1 MLYFAGKY
9 EKRYVK
15 MSELERILD
24 SIKPEKLAFY
34 ALYGTKLS
42 EQRIHDYDSVLEK
55 AYKDFLKFLVEQC
68 PDIKATVLDDE
79 LIHFISAYS
88 EIYLE
93 IGMIAGYVLSKEMES
108 KFHSLGLDA
117 VVERIADLD
126 K

>member
-1 MLYFAGKY
+1 
-9 EKRYVK
+9 

-42 EQRIHDYDSVLEK
+42 EERTYDYDSVLENSCN
-55 AYKDFLKFLVEQC
+55 DFLKFIKEQC
-68 PDIKATVLDDE
+68 PDVNITALDDKI
-79 LIHFISAYS
+79 IHFISAYS

-93 IGMIAGYVLSKEMES
+93 IGMIAGYVLSKEMGAR
-108 KFHSLGLDA
+108 FHSLGLDD
-117 VVERIADLD
+117 VIEQIADLD